1 MTIAEAGSG
10 GGIGNVS
17 AALLMGPPEPSALD
31 PEVGGSAKQHRG
43 VATHTPARDAAVARF
58 ARLLDGCFFE
68 LLLVGGTPSPM
79 PPGLPGRAVAD
90 VELPSVPACP
100 LRGLV
105 SALQAASCE
114 RVLVVASDLLA
125 VPVELVLGLTAWPER
140 DAVVPRSAD
149 FPQPLCAI
157 YRRRAVLEIASA
169 RLVAGEL
176 ALRGL
181 LEAIDCDY
189 VEGPDLT
196 ALDPGGAVFLA

>member
-1 MTIAEAGSG
+1 LTIAEARSG

-17 AALLMGPPEPSALD
+17 AALLMGPREPTAPD
-31 PEVGGSAKQHRG
+31 PEAGSSAKQRRG
-43 VATHTPARDAAVARF
+43 DATRTPAQDAAVARF
-58 ARLLDGCFFE
+58 ARLLDGCFSE
-68 LLLVGGTPSPM
+68 LLLVGGAP

-90 VELPSVPACP
+90 VALPSVPACP

-125 VPVELVLGLTAWPER
+125 VPVELVLALTAWPER

-157 YRRRAVLEIASA
+157 YRRRPVLEIASA

-176 ALRGL
+176 ELRGL
-181 LEAIDCDY
+181 LEAVDCDY

-196 ALDPGGAVFLA
+196 ALDPGGSVFLA

>member
-1 MTIAEAGSG
+1 MTIAEARSG
-10 GGIGNVS
+10 GGLGNVS
-17 AALLMGPPEPSALD
+17 AALLMGAREPSAPD
-31 PEVGGSAKQHRG
+31 PKTGGSARRRRG
-43 VATHTPARDAAVARF
+43 DEARTPARDAAVARS
-58 ARLLDGCFFE
+58 ARLLAACFSE
-68 LLLVGGTPSPM
+68 LLLVGGAPPTNL
-79 PPGLPGRAVAD
+79 PGLPGRAVAD
-90 VELPSVPACP
+90 VALPSVPACP

-125 VPVELVLGLTAWPER
+125 LPVELVLGLTAWPER

-176 ALRGL
+176 ELRGL